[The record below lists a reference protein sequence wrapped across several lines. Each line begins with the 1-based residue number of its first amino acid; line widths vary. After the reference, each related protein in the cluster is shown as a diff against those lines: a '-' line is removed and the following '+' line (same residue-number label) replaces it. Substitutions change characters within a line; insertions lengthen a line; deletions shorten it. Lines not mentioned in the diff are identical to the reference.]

1 MNDELENRLRQQLRA
16 SEDHLDAPTRA
27 RLHAARNQALGAA
40 GSRREQRSPKIWPN
54 IWPNNWPGAWLAA
67 TATAGAA
74 LIALFL
80 GTGQSPDEAQ
90 LPVAELESTLLAA
103 AGSEDITG
111 PAGEEPVGSG
121 AGTANGIGTDPAE
134 TLDLLENLEFYEW
147 LSQQEAEE
155 QPT

>member
-16 SEDHLDAPTRA
+16 SEDDLDAPTRA

-54 IWPNNWPGAWLAA
+54 IWQGAWLAA

-103 AGSEDITG
+103 AGSEDLTG

-121 AGTANGIGTDPAE
+121 AGTGNGIGTDPAE